1 MTLNQRIGENTDNLL
16 DYQEKINPKGDSK
29 RITGKVLL
37 LNKIPNLSIIE
48 IICNNEDVINDILAK
63 LSEDDVIV
71 KTNLGLHIYADTMPN
86 GIRLNPDG
94 LTTPN
99 DVQLNP
105 NGSTDTFDT
114 KVQFKHDNYV
124 IRTMNTL
131 DDAYVVMAHSRVRR
145 NHKIPLFTYKFIR
158 GSYDSILKRT
168 VRDVLNDLGVLEA
181 MSKERQDEMDKLLAD
196 INARKQ
202 QREKTI
208 EKPKKKPKVQ
218 PKAIIIPLKANSTQK
233 IAKIDLKDDFTMTSM
248 IGKAENGKYI
258 NASEVV
264 YDLSRVIR
272 RIDGEVITF
281 VKKIYDV
288 HADKYI
294 LVHINQYNMKGM
306 LKSIKLWDNDEKKIT
321 AWDVFE
327 ENMFN
332 LTIKGIK
339 FNSHDTDILSVFQ
352 DFKYDY
358 LDTYDIDIIN
368 DFLSLIREVICDNN
382 EEMYKYVVSWIANI
396 IQNPG
401 LKNETA
407 LILKGLQGTGK
418 NTFTNVI
425 CELLAGYAAMNI
437 TDISELTGNFNSV
450 VESKML
456 IVLNE
461 LSNCSNGKQ
470 INFNTLKSIITDN
483 TIRINEKNQPRR
495 TAENVANFIFITN
508 NSFPVKI
515 EAGDRRYVVMSVNA
529 KHKGDIEYFT
539 KLHKSFTK
547 EFYDNLLTYFFYY
560 NINDFNPRNI
570 PMSEAKQDIIEAS
583 CSEFDEWINN
593 HYLALIEG
601 MLCSEALACKPSGMK
616 DKIFQLQIKDKC
628 YRKQKRMPVRREW
641 YYVLKEE
648 CYDLYHQTTN
658 DN

>member
-1 MTLNQRIGENTDNLL
+1 MRTILMI
-16 DYQEKINPKGDSK
+16 II
-29 RITGKVLL
+29 IT
-37 LNKIPNLSIIE
+37 
-48 IICNNEDVINDILAK
+48 
-63 LSEDDVIV
+63 
-71 KTNLGLHIYADTMPN
+71 
-86 GIRLNPDG
+86 
-94 LTTPN
+94 
-99 DVQLNP
+99 
-105 NGSTDTFDT
+105 
-114 KVQFKHDNYV
+114 
-124 IRTMNTL
+124 
-131 DDAYVVMAHSRVRR
+131 
-145 NHKIPLFTYKFIR
+145 
-158 GSYDSILKRT
+158 
-168 VRDVLNDLGVLEA
+168 
-181 MSKERQDEMDKLLAD
+181 
-196 INARKQ
+196 
-202 QREKTI
+202 
-208 EKPKKKPKVQ
+208 
-218 PKAIIIPLKANSTQK
+218 IIPLKASITQK
-233 IAKIDLKDDFTMTSM
+233 IAKIDLKDDFTMTSI

-339 FNSHDTDILSVFQ
+339 FNSDDKEILSVFQ
-352 DFKYDY
+352 DFKYDI
-358 LDTYDIDIIN
+358 LDTYDIEIITN
-368 DFLSLIREVICDNN
+368 FLNLIREVICDCND
-382 EEMYKYVVSWIANI
+382 EMYNYVISWIANI

-425 CELLAGYAAMNI
+425 CELLAGYSVKNV
-437 TDISELTGNFNSV
+437 TDISELTGSFNSV

-461 LSNCSNGKQ
+461 LSNCGSEKQ
-470 INFNTLKSIITDN
+470 LNFNALKSIITDD

-495 TAENVANFIFITN
+495 TAENVANFIFVTN

-515 EAGDRRYVVMSVNA
+515 ETGDRRYIVMYVNA
-529 KHKGDIEYFT
+529 IHKGDMNYFT

-547 EFYDNLLTYFFYY
+547 EFYDNLLTFFAKY
-560 NINDFNPRNI
+560 NIEGFNPRNI
-570 PMSEAKQDIIEAS
+570 PMSEAKRDIIEAS
-583 CSEFDEWINN
+583 YSEFDEWINS
-593 HYLALIEG
+593 HYLTLIDG
-601 MLCSEALACKPSGMK
+601 MVCSEALASKPHGMK
-616 DKIFQLQIKDKC
+616 DKLFQLQIKDKC
-628 YRKQKRMPVRREW
+628 NRKQKRVGTKREY
-641 YYVLKEE
+641 YYVLKDE
-648 CYDLYHQTTN
+648 CIDLYHQISH